1 MLCLAKK
8 QSRVDSWIETNF
20 QDRQERWYNCIY
32 VQHQAIYS
40 IYLFIYCSGYFSGIF
55 NATYA
60 LRFILI
66 FNLIGSRDHCFPLC
80 RHAFSEECFDPP
92 PPLQP
97 LHQLTKLSF
106 YIARVSLIVAICI
119 SELFV

>member
-80 RHAFSEECFDPP
+80 RHAFSEEFFDPP
-92 PPLQP
+92 LPCN
-97 LHQLTKLSF
+97 H
-106 YIARVSLIVAICI
+106 YIN
-119 SELFV
+119 